1 VAVARRSTARSALK
15 PASGKHRRTRR
26 GARKGLAVAAGVAM
40 LVPVVAASQPGS
52 LALAH
57 TADDT
62 PLAAVGRGLI
72 GLADPSSV
80 GADGRAGTDTE
91 VGQEILSVAGSAQ
104 LLALGAGAE
113 VTLPSGPLGIPGAA
127 LDAYLK
133 AERTLAVSTPN
144 CHMTWSLLAS
154 VGRIESNHARG
165 GKVDAKGTTVTA
177 ILGPVLN
184 GGGFAAIGDTDGG
197 ALDGDG
203 RWDRAVGPMQFIPST
218 WKGYASDG
226 NGDGIASPH
235 NVYDAA
241 LASGRY
247 LCSGNLDMNAPQ
259 QRAAAVFRYNHS
271 NSYVRT
277 VLIWADA
284 YAKGV
289 TPLPQTPV
297 PPVDQLAL
305 VPPVIPGVP
314 STPSSGT
321 SSATAPVPP
330 PSSSSPSTSSS
341 SATSSSSVPPTS
353 STSSSTTTP
362 PTSSPSCEPTSSPT
376 PTSTTAESGVE
387 STASSTV
394 SAPASGVEETSA
406 PNEPQDESTTANPP
420 TTSPTPGCP

>member
-1 VAVARRSTARSALK
+1 MAVASGTSTAKST
-15 PASGKHRRTRR
+15 SGKHRRTRR
-26 GARKGLAVAAGVAM
+26 KAHRGLAVAAGVAM
-40 LVPVVAASQPGS
+40 LVPVVAASQPGGM
-52 LALAH
+52 ALAR
-57 TADDT
+57 TADDS
-62 PLAAVGRGLI
+62 PFAAVGRGLI
-72 GLADPSSV
+72 GLADPNTV

-113 VTLPSGPLGIPGAA
+113 VSLPSGPLGIPGAA

-133 AERTLAVSTPN
+133 AERTLAVSMPN
-144 CHMTWSLLAS
+144 CHMTWSMLAS
-154 VGRIESNHARG
+154 IGRIESNHARG

-197 ALDGDG
+197 ALDGDA

-226 NGDGIASPH
+226 NGDGISSPH

-247 LCSGNLDMNAPQ
+247 LCSGNMDMNVPA
-259 QRAAAVFRYNHS
+259 QRASAVFRYNHS

-297 PPVDQLAL
+297 PPVDELAL
-305 VPPVIPGVP
+305 VPPPVIPTVP
-314 STPSSGT
+314 PSGGT
-321 SSATAPVPP
+321 GTATAPVTPTSSSSSSTSVP
-330 PSSSSPSTSSS
+330 PSSS
-341 SATSSSSVPPTS
+341 
-353 STSSSTTTP
+353 SSSTTTP

-376 PTSTTAESGVE
+376 SPSTTSTGVE
-387 STASSTV
+387 STESSTV
-394 SAPASGVEETSA
+394 STPVSSVQTS
-406 PNEPQDESTTANPP
+406 EPQDESTTANPP
-420 TTSPTPGCP
+420 TTSTSSPVCP